1 MADTDFFE
9 VTVKEAAHNDAS
21 RGIARLSVDVMKK
34 LGLVSGDV
42 IEIVGKRSAAAIVW
56 PGFAEDIGF
65 AILQDRREHPGERK
79 RRYRR
84 EGEDPQVRGGLC
96 DPGRYPAGAGDPA
109 RGRGAVPLT
118 DAAGPLGGRGPD
130 ASGRYP
136 RELGHVCDRPGRAP
150 GNRYRL
156 GRHRDRAQ
164 ERARSSRRKESG
176 RSPISSTRTSAG
188 SNASSSSS
196 AR

>member
-1 MADTDFFE
+1 
-9 VTVKEAAHNDAS
+9 
-21 RGIARLSVDVMKK
+21 MKK

-65 AILQDRREHPGERK
+65 AIPQDRREHPRQRK

-84 EGEDPQVRGGLC
+84 EGEDPQVRGGLYAT
-96 DPGRYPAGAGDPA
+96 RVVIQPAQETRA
-109 RGRGAVPLT
+109 RGRGAQYLSRIT
-118 DAAGPLGGRGPD
+118 AGPLGGRGPD

-136 RELGHVCDRPGRAP
+136 RELGHVCDSSGRAP
-150 GNRYRL
+150 GNRDSSRTTP
-156 GRHRDRAQ
+156 
-164 ERARSSRRKESG
+164 RSSSRTSPSNRRRGNG

-188 SNASSSSS
+188 SNASSSLV